1 MERDDDSNKIRTTFV
16 TWSNRV
22 ERLLARGILLLAIL
36 LCMFQLA
43 LQFPAARH
51 WLTTTDDSEGVP
63 FHYVAR

>member
-1 MERDDDSNKIRTTFV
+1 MKQDNDSNQIRTTFAD
-16 TWSNRV
+16 WSDRV
-22 ERLLARGILLLAIL
+22 ERVLARGILLLAIL

-63 FHYVAR
+63 FHYVVR